1 MTNTSPDIHN
11 NDDIDIKTSSYT
23 NKQLVSLYNKYYNHN
38 KKDVIKR
45 TRIFARKISI
55 PNCEWQEFSTQSQ
68 AAQTLGLFLPNISK
82 VLHGHL
88 NSTGGYTFKKSV
100 ETIENTKLNWESI
113 KREHNIVNKV
123 KNQQSSKRI
132 LHTMRDSVIGKICCT
147 CKLWKELSSYNLDSG
162 HWDSL
167 RNECKDCISIWRI
180 NNRPKLAER
189 HKEYER
195 KRKKSDPEFKIM
207 KTLRSRLNN
216 ALKRQD
222 SSKCKSTIEL
232 TGCSITFLKSYL
244 EERFTCG
251 MSWSNHGEWH
261 IDHIKPCCKFN
272 LLDVNQQVECFHYTN
287 LQPLW
292 AIDNLKK
299 GDKYDEPCILVPSP

>member
-23 NKQLVSLYNKYYNHN
+23 NKQLVSVYNKYYNHN

-113 KREHNIVNKV
+113 KREHNIVDKV
-123 KNQQSSKRI
+123 KNQPSSKRI
-132 LHTMRDSVIGKICCT
+132 LHSMRDSIIGKIFCT

-216 ALKRQD
+216 AL
-222 SSKCKSTIEL
+222 
-232 TGCSITFLKSYL
+232 SYL
-244 EERFTCG
+244 DLEHQTY
-251 MSWSNHGEWH
+251 HY
-261 IDHIKPCCKFN
+261 
-272 LLDVNQQVECFHYTN
+272 LQVSYQAM
-287 LQPLW
+287 LQ
-292 AIDNLKK
+292 I
-299 GDKYDEPCILVPSP
+299 